1 VTVEA
6 WGEKFAPL
14 QPNIFP
20 KFLFHFA
27 DFPYKLC
34 IHQPEPAQLG
44 NLLRI
49 AVRTGRKSIHYQTP
63 TLGFSRD
70 KRVDFSSQ
78 LQPEGFKKTKP
89 LFGPVIVHLGSIPFR
104 KPPMLLKENRKLSP
118 VSLQSSPRVRH
129 CFFVAVSNHAAG
141 GQISMAFFFGV
152 VERNV
157 TRRSLST
164 SVFLT
169 PLNFRLTPIVS
180 NFTGNPFPLRS
191 SKLR

>member
-6 WGEKFAPL
+6 WGEQFAPL

-49 AVRTGRKSIHYQTP
+49 AVRTGRKSILSTP

-70 KRVDFSSQ
+70 KRVDLKSRATGRFQKNKTSLRTSDYSSR
-78 LQPEGFKKTKP
+78 
-89 LFGPVIVHLGSIPFR
+89 INSIP
-104 KPPMLLKENRKLSP
+104 KTTNAP
-118 VSLQSSPRVRH
+118 
-129 CFFVAVSNHAAG
+129 
-141 GQISMAFFFGV
+141 
-152 VERNV
+152 
-157 TRRSLST
+157 
-164 SVFLT
+164 
-169 PLNFRLTPIVS
+169 
-180 NFTGNPFPLRS
+180 
-191 SKLR
+191 

>member
-6 WGEKFAPL
+6 WGEKFTPL

-49 AVRTGRKSIHYQTP
+49 AVRTGRQSILSTP

-70 KRVDFSSQ
+70 KRVD
-78 LQPEGFKKTKP
+78 LKVVQPEGFKKIKP
-89 LFGPVIVHLGSIPFR
+89 LFGPVIIHLGSIPFR

-118 VSLQSSPRVRH
+118 VSLQSSPRGRH
-129 CFFVAVSNHAAG
+129 YFFVAVSNHAAG

-152 VERNV
+152 VERH
-157 TRRSLST
+157 
-164 SVFLT
+164 
-169 PLNFRLTPIVS
+169 
-180 NFTGNPFPLRS
+180 
-191 SKLR
+191 

>member
-1 VTVEA
+1 MTVEA
-6 WGEKFAPL
+6 WGEKFTPL

-49 AVRTGRKSIHYQTP
+49 AVRTGRKSIHYLNTDSWIFKGQKSG
-63 TLGFSRD
+63 L
-70 KRVDFSSQ
+70 KSQ

-118 VSLQSSPRVRH
+118 VSLQSSPRDRH
-129 CFFVAVSNHAAG
+129 YFFVAVSNHAAG

-152 VERNV
+152 VERNWLAAHFQNQ
-157 TRRSLST
+157 SSWHPST
-164 SVFLT
+164 SD
-169 PLNFRLTPIVS
+169 
-180 NFTGNPFPLRS
+180 
-191 SKLR
+191 